1 MQYSERLST
10 VLIWFGVVTPA
21 LLSLYFI
28 FQFGLNAIFGDEW
41 AFVPLLELF
50 ITGENWLQEIPARHN
65 TFIPIFPRLIV
76 LEIAYL
82 TSYNIFYEL
91 IVGWMFVGITVFFFW
106 LLVRQTVPEAKWI
119 IIPIAWLTY
128 SFSHYEVAL
137 QGYTSIAWNLSM
149 LSIIASIYFLN
160 RIKFSPS
167 SVLPAIIFGFIGTFS
182 HFIVLLI
189 WLIGLLNF
197 RGLLRSRQKTFVIF
211 LIAGITSFILYYIAW
226 NYDIT
231 WFGYSPN
238 PGLPNDYHEWINYV
252 LAYLGNGP
260 RIGTY
265 DVGGLDQIHM
275 AMGIGA
281 CILSIFV
288 VMNVLCYNNQ
298 ILRHNHSI
306 KPWLQIALF
315 GLISALVTGI
325 ARVNLGPEQAL
336 SPRYVLFSNLF
347 LEGTIVLSIIVL
359 MHMIKTSKTK
369 NYRNILRSALVI
381 LLILLCINI
390 AIGYVAGWV
399 GGSTWNKDI
408 SVGASC
414 LMEFES
420 ASDDC
425 LRILFPF
432 GDGVRE
438 WAKILQEFCLGP
450 FATKCN

>member
-1 MQYSERLST
+1 MN
-10 VLIWFGVVTPA
+10 A
-21 LLSLYFI
+21 LY
-28 FQFGLNAIFGDEW
+28 
-41 AFVPLLELF
+41 
-50 ITGENWLQEIPARHN
+50 
-65 TFIPIFPRLIV
+65 
-76 LEIAYL
+76 
-82 TSYNIFYEL
+82 
-91 IVGWMFVGITVFFFW
+91 
-106 LLVRQTVPEAKWI
+106 
-119 IIPIAWLTY
+119 
-128 SFSHYEVAL
+128 
-137 QGYTSIAWNLSM
+137 
-149 LSIIASIYFLN
+149 
-160 RIKFSPS
+160 
-167 SVLPAIIFGFIGTFS
+167 
-182 HFIVLLI
+182 
-189 WLIGLLNF
+189 
-197 RGLLRSRQKTFVIF
+197 
-211 LIAGITSFILYYIAW
+211 
-226 NYDIT
+226 
-231 WFGYSPN
+231 
-238 PGLPNDYHEWINYV
+238 
-252 LAYLGNGP
+252 
-260 RIGTY
+260 
-265 DVGGLDQIHM
+265 
-275 AMGIGA
+275 
-281 CILSIFV
+281 
-288 VMNVLCYNNQ
+288 YNNQ

-450 FATKCN
+450 FASKCN